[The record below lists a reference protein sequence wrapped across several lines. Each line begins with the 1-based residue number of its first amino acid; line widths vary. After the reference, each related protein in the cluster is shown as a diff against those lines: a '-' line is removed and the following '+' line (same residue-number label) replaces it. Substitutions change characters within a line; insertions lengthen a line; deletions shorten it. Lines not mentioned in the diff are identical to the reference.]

1 MASVYTNDL
10 RLEEIGTGEQTG
22 TWGNTTNTN
31 LELIAEAFSYGTEA
45 ITTNADTH
53 ATVIADGA
61 TDEGR
66 SFYLKYTGTLDSTCT
81 ITISAGSAGTY
92 TMSKVWVIE
101 NATSGSQDITI
112 TSGSGSNVT
121 IKAGQTKMLYTD
133 GAGAGGAV
141 VDAFSTLSV
150 VDLFVDDDL
159 KLQSDAAVLGFGA
172 DNDVTLTHVADT
184 GLLLNSTRQLQ
195 FGDSASYIQQSS
207 DGVLRIDGEA
217 TIDLNASTA
226 VTVSNDLKLDSDSAV
241 LGFGSDNDVTLTH
254 VADTALLLNG
264 AIKLTFRDSALSVS
278 SSTDGQLDIDA
289 DTEVEITTPL
299 VEMSADA
306 TVGDDLTLKS
316 DASVLGFGA
325 DTDVTLTH
333 VADTGLLLN
342 SSRQLQFGDSGTY
355 IYQSADGVLDLVSDT
370 EIEINATTIDINGA
384 VEISGTITGASTLQ
398 ATTITATTAVVPD
411 ASDGA
416 ALGTTSLEWSDL
428 YLADGAVIGFGADQ
442 DVTLT
447 HVADTGL
454 LLSSTDQLQF
464 GDSGTYIY
472 QSADGVLDLVSDT
485 EIEIN
490 ATTID
495 MNGNVDISGT
505 ITGASTVQGTVITAT
520 TGFAPDASDGAYLGT
535 SSLQF
540 SDLFLADGAILNLG
554 DDQDVTLTHV
564 ADTGVLLNSSRQLQF
579 GDSGTY
585 IHQSAD
591 GVLDLVSDTE
601 IEINATTIDINGA
614 VDISGNALVSGEVQT
629 ATIAYTDGDNAITI
643 ADGGGITAANGIT
656 STAAGNTFGAT
667 VFGSA
672 GSGVDVTF
680 YSATS
685 GDHMLWDASDEKL
698 VIIGTDGQNALEVT
712 DGNVAITDNLTVSG
726 DLTVSGSTT
735 TISTTNLTVTDP
747 LIKLA
752 QGTTASPTNDLGIIF
767 TRGNG
772 SSSNIAN
779 RAILWDES
787 ADIFV
792 FANTND
798 EAGTTT
804 GNVDIDDYAS
814 IRVGAITA
822 DDASL
827 FSGGIKVA
835 NDGNIGSAG
844 DTDAMAISSSG
855 VVTFSQVPLFPNDTI
870 ETADIQDN
878 AVTLAKMA
886 GLARGKI
893 IYGDSNGD
901 PAALAVG
908 SANYILT
915 SDGTD
920 ISWATPAAASSVAAD
935 NISVGDAA
943 ITIGNGSTSAD
954 ITIDSGADVVLDAA
968 GGNIEFKDG
977 GTLQL
982 TLDMDGT
989 AGAQVIQLGV
999 DSDDLIFKQYDGTT
1013 VLTLDDDTTVKVATD
1028 LTVGDDLTLLSD
1040 AAVLGF
1046 GADTDVTLTHVAD
1059 TGLLLNSTMQL
1070 QFNDASQY
1078 INAPSATV
1086 LDINATDE
1094 IELNA
1099 TLADINANLDVSGT
1113 YTGGGLM
1120 TTGGNIV
1127 IPDAGN
1133 IGSASDTDAIAIA
1146 SDGVVTLSQGLTSTA
1161 ASNTLGATSFND
1173 ANITNVGDIAL
1184 DSITSDG
1191 GNAAAITFSQGVV
1204 PNTVTEAASGNY
1216 TPDMSRYTN
1225 FILTV
1230 SNSNNCTLQDPTDE
1244 VAGQS
1249 GIFVFIQDGTGGG
1262 TLSHADDRYFVAG
1275 GTSITLSTGA
1285 NAIDIVPYF
1294 VQADGKIHLGAAQ
1307 KAFSEA

>member
-1 MASVYTNDL
+1 MASTYVNDL

-22 TWGNTTNTN
+22 TWGATTNTN

-112 TSGSGSNVT
+112 TSGSGADVT

-141 VDAFSTLSV
+141 IDAFKTLSV

-159 KLQSDAAVLGFGA
+159 KLQSDAAILGFGA

-316 DASVLGFGA
+316 DAAILGFGA

-614 VDISGNALVSGEVQT
+614 VDISG
-629 ATIAYTDGDNAITI
+629 
-643 ADGGGITAANGIT
+643 
-656 STAAGNTFGAT
+656 AT

-698 VIIGTDGQNALEVT
+698 VIIGTNGQNALEVT

-772 SSSNIAN
+772 SSSNTAN

-792 FANTND
+792 FANTDD

-822 DDASL
+822 DDNSTFTGTITA
-827 FSGGIKVA
+827 A
-835 NDGNIGSAG
+835 TGS
-844 DTDAMAISSSG
+844 
-855 VVTFSQVPLFPNDTI
+855 
-870 ETADIQDN
+870 
-878 AVTLAKMA
+878 
-886 GLARGKI
+886 
-893 IYGDSNGD
+893 
-901 PAALAVG
+901 
-908 SANYILT
+908 
-915 SDGTD
+915 
-920 ISWATPAAASSVAAD
+920 
-935 NISVGDAA
+935 
-943 ITIGNGSTSAD
+943 TIGNLTLANGS
-954 ITIDSGADVVLDAA
+954 ITDSSGAIDFGNETLTTTGAVDFGAATVDSVTSTGDFTTTGQATDWDLIDNNSSALSFDASGKAGILNIVTTNSSEGVTMSGDLDVDGTTNLDAVD
-968 GGNIEFKDG
+968 IDG
-977 GTLQL
+977 AVQIDATVTIGANDQGY
-982 TLDMDGT
+982 DVIFYGDT
-989 AGAQVIQLGV
+989 ASANVTW
-999 DSDDLIFKQYDGTT
+999 DTSEDDLIFNGAARIVVPDGQ
-1013 VLTLDDDTTVKVATD
+1013 L
-1028 LTVGDDLTLLSD
+1028 
-1040 AAVLGF
+1040 VLGST
-1046 GADTDVTLTHVAD
+1046 AVAA
-1059 TGLLLNSTMQL
+1059 TAAELNIMDGNT
-1070 QFNDASQY
+1070 
-1078 INAPSATV
+1078 SAT
-1086 LDINATDE
+1086 AT
-1094 IELNA
+1094 
-1099 TLADINANLDVSGT
+1099 TLADADRLVTNDNGTMKQVALSDVKT
-1113 YTGGGLM
+1113 YLTS
-1120 TTGGNIV
+1120 
-1127 IPDAGN
+1127 AGF
-1133 IGSASDTDAIAIA
+1133 STDDPTALAIA
-1146 SDGVVTLSQGLTSTA
+1146 
-1161 ASNTLGATSFND
+1161 LG
-1173 ANITNVGDIAL
+1173 
-1184 DSITSDG
+1184 
-1191 GNAAAITFSQGVV
+1191 
-1204 PNTVTEAASGNY
+1204 
-1216 TPDMSRYTN
+1216 
-1225 FILTV
+1225 
-1230 SNSNNCTLQDPTDE
+1230 
-1244 VAGQS
+1244 
-1249 GIFVFIQDGTGGG
+1249 
-1262 TLSHADDRYFVAG
+1262 
-1275 GTSITLSTGA
+1275 
-1285 NAIDIVPYF
+1285 
-1294 VQADGKIHLGAAQ
+1294 
-1307 KAFSEA
+1307 